1 MAKKAAKGAAAK
13 KKRTVSGKRGKPGRR
28 NQQGVDP
35 RGVAGIVVLC
45 LGLLALFCQ
54 FIPSN
59 GGFLNR
65 CMLIVRGLG
74 GMLCLLLPVV
84 VCWAGVVLVF
94 FGEKKLSTRTL
105 LLGSLIFLF
114 VEAMFQLFRVSGVN
128 AALAADGAEASY
140 GAFLAR
146 SFSMSSLDCKGGGFI
161 GALLAWPLYK
171 ALDVWGGMI
180 VLIFATAIVLMAL
193 TGFSFGGLGMRMSEW
208 LDDFRVGMRERR
220 EEKDA
225 LRDARQEEELERENA
240 LAIERQKR
248 RQERLQKQK
257 EEQEAAAREAEEQE
271 KKRRQDEEIRKAL
284 EPEEPEEAPQPP
296 MSARQREK
304 PTLTV
309 MRPQEDERQ
318 DDQPVIT
325 SRPPRKAA
333 APRKRKTISDSAQLY
348 IERDDEFTRAPV
360 DEHTPT
366 TPSRRNSFTMQEAEN
381 AFLYGMNGG
390 QPQTGNAYGQPTAG
404 YAPSDAYNQPT
415 TGYAANDVYN
425 QPTTGYV
432 PNDAYGQTTAGYAPS
447 DAYNQPTTG
456 YASNDAYS
464 QPTQEEPTVEPILP
478 TDAYTEEED
487 DEADS
492 ITNARAEGADRPI
505 DDSYFPDAS
514 EDEEADEPQA
524 AANVE
529 YDDGDAQVT
538 ADESHDEPED
548 EPAPAMGGSF
558 GGWPGQG
565 AQPTGGSTPSSY
577 SAAAIDAARA
587 RAERNAGYQPLQ
599 RNAEQS
605 APQKPGYA
613 GQRPVQQPPI
623 QPQGQ
628 DVLQAQRINEQQTVV
643 QLRGSRLDGTPIV
656 MPAKDVHEAPQTA
669 KEEYVFPP
677 IDLLNQSSATQDP
690 DQRAKDEA
698 GARKLLGTLESF
710 GVQAKLLNVT
720 HGPAITRYELAP
732 APGVKVSRIVGLVDD
747 IALNMASDGVRIEAP
762 IPGKPAVGIEIP
774 NQKIA
779 TVSLRDVLE
788 SPEMLREKSPT
799 AVALGKGIS
808 GAPVIADMAK
818 MPHVLIAGAT
828 GSGKSVCI
836 NTIINSIIFRA
847 KPEEVRLILIDPKV
861 VELSVYNGIP
871 HLLVPVVTDPKKASA
886 ALSWA
891 VVEMEHRYKRFET
904 MGVRDIRGYNN
915 AIGPNE
921 EPMSKIIV
929 IIDELADLMM
939 VAPGEV
945 EESICRLAQLARAAG
960 IHLVIATQRPSVN
973 VITGV
978 IKANIPSRIA
988 FAVSSQID
996 SRTILDSGGA
1006 EKLLGKGD
1014 MLYAPQGAGKPTRV
1028 QGCFVSDDEVQR
1040 IVEFVRGRHSAD
1052 YNEDVIEQMN
1062 TAADED
1068 SGSSSD
1074 APSAGEPVDE
1084 MLAKAIE
1091 LAVDAGQVSISMLQ
1105 RRLRV
1110 GYARAGR
1117 LVDEMTLRGITAEA
1131 EGPTK
1136 PRTVLI
1142 SREEWRRM
1150 QENQE

>member
-13 KKRTVSGKRGKPGRR
+13 KKRTVSGKRGKPGKKT
-28 NQQGVDP
+28 NQGVDP
-35 RGVAGIVVLC
+35 RGVAGIAVLC

-94 FGEKKLSTRTL
+94 FGERKLSARTL
-105 LLGSLIFLF
+105 ILSSLIFLF
-114 VEAMFQLFRVSGVN
+114 VEAMFQLFRISGVN
-128 AALAADGAEASY
+128 AALAADGAQASY

-146 SFSMSSLDCKGGGFI
+146 SFTMSSLDCKGGGLI

-171 ALDVWGGMI
+171 GLDIWGGMI
-180 VLIFATAIVLMAL
+180 VLIFATAIALMTL
-193 TGFSFGGLGMRMSEW
+193 TGFSFGGIGMRISEW
-208 LDDFRVGMRERR
+208 ADDFRVEMRERR
-220 EEKDA
+220 EEK
-225 LRDARQEEELERENA
+225 DARQEEELERENA

-257 EEQEAAAREAEEQE
+257 EEQEAAAREADERE
-271 KKRRQDEEIRKAL
+271 KQRRRDEEIRQAL
-284 EPEEPEEAPQPP
+284 EAETTEDAPQTDKTP
-296 MSARQREK
+296 RRKDK

-309 MRPQEDERQ
+309 MRRQ
-318 DDQPVIT
+318 DDEPPDDQPAIT
-325 SRPPRKAA
+325 NRPPRKAA
-333 APRKRKTISDSAQLY
+333 APRKRRTISDSAQLY

-390 QPQTGNAYGQPTAG
+390 QPTGG
-404 YAPSDAYNQPT
+404 YAPQR
-415 TGYAANDVYN
+415 
-425 QPTTGYV
+425 
-432 PNDAYGQTTAGYAPS
+432 DAYGRPTAENAPLGSSAPGYSGEPS
-447 DAYNQPTTG
+447 Y
-456 YASNDAYS
+456 SNESNELRESSEPNAWG
-464 QPTQEEPTVEPILP
+464 EPTDLNAPIEPNMP
-478 TDAYTEEED
+478 NDPYTED
-487 DEADS
+487 DEDDETAA
-492 ITNARAEGADRPI
+492 ITNVRADGADRPI
-505 DDSYFPDAS
+505 DERYFRQADAS
-514 EDEEADEPQA
+514 EDEAGDSPAGQ

-538 ADESHDEPED
+538 ADESHDEPE
-548 EPAPAMGGSF
+548 EAPALPTSGSF

-565 AQPTGGSTPSSY
+565 AQTAGGSTPSSY

-587 RAERNAGYQPLQ
+587 RAERNAGYQP
-599 RNAEQS
+599 
-605 APQKPGYA
+605 
-613 GQRPVQQPPI
+613 PV

-628 DVLQAQRINEQQTVV
+628 DVLKAQRVNEQQTVV
-643 QLRGSRLDGTPIV
+643 QLRGNRLDGTPIV

-669 KEEYVFPP
+669 KEEYIFPP
-677 IDLLNQSSATQDP
+677 IDLLNQSSTTADP

-788 SPEMLREKSPT
+788 SPEMMREKSPT

-1068 SGSSSD
+1068 SGASSD

>member
-1 MAKKAAKGAAAK
+1 MAKKAAKGAAK
-13 KKRTVSGKRGKPGRR
+13 KKRAVSGKRGRPGRGK
-28 NQQGVDP
+28 QQKSVDP
-35 RGVAGIVVLC
+35 RGVIGIVVLC
-45 LGLLALFCQ
+45 LGLLALACQ
-54 FIPSN
+54 FVPSN

-65 CMLIVRGLG
+65 CMLVVRGLG

-105 LLGSLIFLF
+105 VYSALIFLF
-114 VEAMFQLFRVSGVN
+114 VETMFQLFNLSNVS
-128 AALAADGAEASY
+128 AALAADGADMSY

-171 ALDVWGGMI
+171 AMDVWGGVI
-180 VLIFATAIVLMAL
+180 VLICATAIVLMAL
-193 TGFSFGGLGMRMSEW
+193 TGVSFGGLGMRLSEL
-208 LDDFRVGMRERR
+208 LDDLRVEWQERR
-220 EEKDA
+220 EEKSA

-240 LAIERQKR
+240 LALERQKR
-248 RQERLQKQK
+248 RQARMQ
-257 EEQEAAAREAEEQE
+257 QEPPP
-271 KKRRQDEEIRKAL
+271 
-284 EPEEPEEAPQPP
+284 EPEEPPAPEENGDIEPP
-296 MSARQREK
+296 RAQRQRRKGK
-304 PTLTV
+304 PELTV
-309 MRPQEDERQ
+309 MRPQNEEERP
-318 DDQPVIT
+318 DDQPPIT
-325 SRPPRKAA
+325 SRPPRRAP
-333 APRKRKTISDSAQLY
+333 APRKRKEISPSAQLY
-348 IERDDEFTRAPV
+348 IERNDEFTRASI
-360 DEHTPT
+360 DEQTPT
-366 TPSRRNSFTMQEAEN
+366 TQSRRNSFTMQEAED
-381 AFLYGMNGG
+381 AFLYGMNPEQDGYA
-390 QPQTGNAYGQPTAG
+390 PQSDYAPTAG
-404 YAPSDAYNQPT
+404 YAQQSDYAPQ
-415 TGYAANDVYN
+415 TGYAQQSD
-425 QPTTGYV
+425 
-432 PNDAYGQTTAGYAPS
+432 YAPQS
-447 DAYNQPTTG
+447 AYIPQH
-456 YASNDAYS
+456 
-464 QPTQEEPTVEPILP
+464 EVEPMQDDADERKEEMEYAPPAMPELEELP
-478 TDAYTEEED
+478 EED
-487 DEADS
+487 DEAYS
-492 ITNARAEGADRPI
+492 ITNAHAPGADRPI
-505 DDSYFPDAS
+505 DESY
-514 EDEEADEPQA
+514 EEEPEEEESPMPV
-524 AANVE
+524 NHVE

-538 ADESHDEPED
+538 ADEPHD
-548 EPAPAMGGSF
+548 EPAPMQGGSF
-558 GGWPGQG
+558 GGWQAPPRREPTAG
-565 AQPTGGSTPSSY
+565 APSSY
-577 SAAAIDAARA
+577 SDSAIDAARA
-587 RAERNAGYQPLQ
+587 RTAQNAGYQPPQ
-599 RNAEQS
+599 RT
-605 APQKPGYA
+605 
-613 GQRPVQQPPI
+613 PV

-628 DVLQAQRINEQQTVV
+628 DVLKAQRMNEQQTVV
-643 QLRGSRLDGTPIV
+643 QLRGNRLDGTPIV
-656 MPAKDVHEAPQTA
+656 IPQKDVHESPQTA

-677 IDLLNQSSATQDP
+677 IDLLNQSQTTQDP
-690 DQRAKDEA
+690 NQRAKDEA
-698 GARKLLGTLESF
+698 GARKLIGTLESF
-710 GVQAKLLNVT
+710 GVQAKLLHVT

-774 NQKIA
+774 NQKIE

-788 SPEMLREKSPT
+788 SPEMMREKSPT

-1062 TAADED
+1062 TAADEE
-1068 SGSSSD
+1068 STAASD

-1084 MLAKAIE
+1084 MLNKAIE

-1150 QENQE
+1150 QENQEQ

>member
-13 KKRTVSGKRGKPGRR
+13 KKRTVSGKRGKPGKKT
-28 NQQGVDP
+28 NQGVDP
-35 RGVAGIVVLC
+35 RGVAGIAVLC

-94 FGEKKLSTRTL
+94 FGERKLSARTL
-105 LLGSLIFLF
+105 ILSSLIFLF
-114 VEAMFQLFRVSGVN
+114 VEAMFQLFRISGVN
-128 AALAADGAEASY
+128 AALAADGAQASY

-146 SFSMSSLDCKGGGFI
+146 SFTMSSLDCKGGGLI

-171 ALDVWGGMI
+171 GLDVWGGMI
-180 VLIFATAIVLMAL
+180 VLIFATAIALMTL
-193 TGFSFGGLGMRMSEW
+193 TGFSFGGIGMRISEW
-208 LDDFRVGMRERR
+208 ADDFRVEMRERR

-248 RQERLQKQK
+248 RQERMQKQK
-257 EEQEAAAREAEEQE
+257 EEQEAAAREADERE
-271 KKRRQDEEIRKAL
+271 KQRRRDEEIRQAL
-284 EPEEPEEAPQPP
+284 ETETTEDAPQTDKTP
-296 MSARQREK
+296 RRKDK

-309 MRPQEDERQ
+309 MRRQ
-318 DDQPVIT
+318 DDEPPDDQPAIT
-325 SRPPRKAA
+325 NRPPRKAA
-333 APRKRKTISDSAQLY
+333 APRKRRTISDSAQLY

-390 QPQTGNAYGQPTAG
+390 QPTGG
-404 YAPSDAYNQPT
+404 YAPQR
-415 TGYAANDVYN
+415 
-425 QPTTGYV
+425 
-432 PNDAYGQTTAGYAPS
+432 DAYGRPTAENAPLGSSAPGYSGEPS
-447 DAYNQPTTG
+447 Y
-456 YASNDAYS
+456 SNESNELRESSEPNAWG
-464 QPTQEEPTVEPILP
+464 EPTDLNAPIEPNMP
-478 TDAYTEEED
+478 NAPYTED
-487 DEADS
+487 DEDDETAA
-492 ITNARAEGADRPI
+492 ITNVRADGADRPI
-505 DDSYFPDAS
+505 DERYFRQADAS
-514 EDEEADEPQA
+514 EDEAEDSPAGQ

-538 ADESHDEPED
+538 ADESHDEPE
-548 EPAPAMGGSF
+548 EAPALPTSGSF

-565 AQPTGGSTPSSY
+565 AETAGGSTPSSY

-587 RAERNAGYQPLQ
+587 RVERNAGYQP
-599 RNAEQS
+599 
-605 APQKPGYA
+605 
-613 GQRPVQQPPI
+613 PV

-628 DVLQAQRINEQQTVV
+628 DVLKAQRVNEQQTVV
-643 QLRGSRLDGTPIV
+643 QLRGNRLDGTPIV
-656 MPAKDVHEAPQTA
+656 MPAKDVHEAPQTT
-669 KEEYVFPP
+669 KEEYIFPP
-677 IDLLNQSSATQDP
+677 IDLLNQSSTTADP

-788 SPEMLREKSPT
+788 SPEMMREKSPT

-1068 SGSSSD
+1068 SGASSD

>member
-13 KKRTVSGKRGKPGRR
+13 KKRTVSGKRGKPGKKT
-28 NQQGVDP
+28 NQGVDP
-35 RGVAGIVVLC
+35 RGVAGIAVLC

-94 FGEKKLSTRTL
+94 FGERKLSARTL
-105 LLGSLIFLF
+105 ILSSLIFLF
-114 VEAMFQLFRVSGVN
+114 VEAMFQLFRISGVN
-128 AALAADGAEASY
+128 AALAADGAQASY

-146 SFSMSSLDCKGGGFI
+146 SFTMSSLDCKGGGLI

-171 ALDVWGGMI
+171 GLDVWGGMI
-180 VLIFATAIVLMAL
+180 VLIFATAIALMTL
-193 TGFSFGGLGMRMSEW
+193 TGFSFGGIGMRISEW
-208 LDDFRVGMRERR
+208 ADDFRVEMRERR
-220 EEKDA
+220 EEK
-225 LRDARQEEELERENA
+225 DARQEEELERENA
-240 LAIERQKR
+240 LAVERQKR

-257 EEQEAAAREAEEQE
+257 EEQEAAAREADERE
-271 KKRRQDEEIRKAL
+271 KQRRRDEEIRQAL
-284 EPEEPEEAPQPP
+284 EAETTEDAPQTDKTP
-296 MSARQREK
+296 RRKDK

-309 MRPQEDERQ
+309 MRRQ
-318 DDQPVIT
+318 DDEPPDDQPAIT
-325 SRPPRKAA
+325 NRPPRKAA
-333 APRKRKTISDSAQLY
+333 APRKRRTISDSAQLY

-390 QPQTGNAYGQPTAG
+390 QPTGG
-404 YAPSDAYNQPT
+404 YAPQR
-415 TGYAANDVYN
+415 
-425 QPTTGYV
+425 
-432 PNDAYGQTTAGYAPS
+432 DAYGRPTAENAPLGSSAPGYSGEPS
-447 DAYNQPTTG
+447 Y
-456 YASNDAYS
+456 SNESNELRESSEPNAWG
-464 QPTQEEPTVEPILP
+464 EPTDLNAPIEPNMP
-478 TDAYTEEED
+478 NAPYTED
-487 DEADS
+487 DEDDETAA
-492 ITNARAEGADRPI
+492 ITNVRADGADRPI
-505 DDSYFPDAS
+505 DERYFRQADAS
-514 EDEEADEPQA
+514 EDEAEDSPAGQ

-538 ADESHDEPED
+538 ADESHDEPE
-548 EPAPAMGGSF
+548 EAPALPTSGSF

-565 AQPTGGSTPSSY
+565 AETAGGSTPSSY

-587 RAERNAGYQPLQ
+587 RVERNAGYQP
-599 RNAEQS
+599 
-605 APQKPGYA
+605 
-613 GQRPVQQPPI
+613 PV

-628 DVLQAQRINEQQTVV
+628 DVLKAQRVNEQQTVV
-643 QLRGSRLDGTPIV
+643 QLRGNRLDGTPIV
-656 MPAKDVHEAPQTA
+656 MPAKDVHEAPQTT
-669 KEEYVFPP
+669 KEEYIFPP
-677 IDLLNQSSATQDP
+677 IDLLNQSSTTADP

-788 SPEMLREKSPT
+788 SPEMMREKSPT

-1068 SGSSSD
+1068 SSASSD
-1074 APSAGEPVDE
+1074 TPSAGEPVDE
-1084 MLAKAIE
+1084 MLTKAIE

>member
-13 KKRTVSGKRGKPGRR
+13 KKRTVSGKRGKPGKKT
-28 NQQGVDP
+28 NQGVDP
-35 RGVAGIVVLC
+35 RGVAGIAVLC

-94 FGEKKLSTRTL
+94 FGERKLSARTL
-105 LLGSLIFLF
+105 ILSSLIFLF
-114 VEAMFQLFRVSGVN
+114 VEAMFQLFRISGVN
-128 AALAADGAEASY
+128 AALAADGAQASY
-140 GAFLAR
+140 GAFLVR
-146 SFSMSSLDCKGGGFI
+146 SFTMSSLDCKGGGLI

-171 ALDVWGGMI
+171 GLDVWGGMI
-180 VLIFATAIVLMAL
+180 VLIFATAIALMTL
-193 TGFSFGGLGMRMSEW
+193 TGFSFGGIGMRISEW
-208 LDDFRVGMRERR
+208 ADDFRVEMRERR

-257 EEQEAAAREAEEQE
+257 EEQEAAAREADERE
-271 KKRRQDEEIRKAL
+271 KQRRRDEEIRQAL
-284 EPEEPEEAPQPP
+284 ETKPTEDAPQTDKPP
-296 MSARQREK
+296 RRKDK

-309 MRPQEDERQ
+309 MRRPDDEPP
-318 DDQPVIT
+318 DDQPAIT

-333 APRKRKTISDSAQLY
+333 APRKRRTISDSAQLY
-348 IERDDEFTRAPV
+348 IERDDEFTRAPL

-390 QPQTGNAYGQPTAG
+390 QPTGG
-404 YAPSDAYNQPT
+404 YAPQR
-415 TGYAANDVYN
+415 
-425 QPTTGYV
+425 
-432 PNDAYGQTTAGYAPS
+432 DAYGRPTAENAPHGSSAPGYPS
-447 DAYNQPTTG
+447 EPG
-456 YASNDAYS
+456 YPNEPNEWSESSEPNAWG
-464 QPTQEEPTVEPILP
+464 EPTDLNAPIEPNMP
-478 TDAYTEEED
+478 NDPYTED
-487 DEADS
+487 DEDDETAA
-492 ITNARAEGADRPI
+492 ITNVRADGADRPI
-505 DDSYFPDAS
+505 DERYFRQADAS
-514 EDEEADEPQA
+514 EDEAGDSSAWQ

-538 ADESHDEPED
+538 ADESRDEPE
-548 EPAPAMGGSF
+548 EAPAPPASGSF

-565 AQPTGGSTPSSY
+565 AQTAGGSTPSSY

-587 RAERNAGYQPLQ
+587 RAERNAGYQP
-599 RNAEQS
+599 
-605 APQKPGYA
+605 
-613 GQRPVQQPPI
+613 PV

-628 DVLQAQRINEQQTVV
+628 DVLKAQRVNEQQTVV
-643 QLRGSRLDGTPIV
+643 QLRGNRLDGTPIV

-677 IDLLNQSSATQDP
+677 IDLLNQSSTTADP

-788 SPEMLREKSPT
+788 SPEMMREKSPT

-1040 IVEFVRGRHSAD
+1040 IVEFVRGCHSAD

-1068 SGSSSD
+1068 SGASSD
-1074 APSAGEPVDE
+1074 TPSAGEPVDE

>member
-13 KKRTVSGKRGKPGRR
+13 KKRTVSGKRGKPGKKT
-28 NQQGVDP
+28 NQGVDP
-35 RGVAGIVVLC
+35 RGVAGIAVLC

-94 FGEKKLSTRTL
+94 FGERKLSARTL
-105 LLGSLIFLF
+105 ILGSLIFLF
-114 VEAMFQLFRVSGVN
+114 VEAMFQLFRISSVN
-128 AALAADGAEASY
+128 AALAADGAQASY

-146 SFSMSSLDCKGGGFI
+146 SFTMSSLDCKGGGLI

-171 ALDVWGGMI
+171 GLDIWGGMI
-180 VLIFATAIVLMAL
+180 VLIFATAIALMTL
-193 TGFSFGGLGMRMSEW
+193 TGFSFGGIGMRISEW
-208 LDDFRVGMRERR
+208 ADDFRVEMRERR

-257 EEQEAAAREAEEQE
+257 EEQEAAAREADERE
-271 KKRRQDEEIRKAL
+271 KQRRRDEEIRQAL
-284 EPEEPEEAPQPP
+284 EAETTEDAPQTDKTP
-296 MSARQREK
+296 RWKDK

-309 MRPQEDERQ
+309 MRRQ
-318 DDQPVIT
+318 DDEPPDDQPAIT
-325 SRPPRKAA
+325 NRPPRKAA
-333 APRKRKTISDSAQLY
+333 APRKRRTISDSAQLY

-390 QPQTGNAYGQPTAG
+390 QPTGG
-404 YAPSDAYNQPT
+404 YAPQR
-415 TGYAANDVYN
+415 
-425 QPTTGYV
+425 
-432 PNDAYGQTTAGYAPS
+432 DAYGRPTAENAPLGSSAPGYPS
-447 DAYNQPTTG
+447 EPG
-456 YASNDAYS
+456 YPNEPNEWSESSEPNAWG
-464 QPTQEEPTVEPILP
+464 EPTDLNAPIEPNMP
-478 TDAYTEEED
+478 NDPYTED
-487 DEADS
+487 DEDDETAA
-492 ITNARAEGADRPI
+492 ITNVRADGADRPI
-505 DDSYFPDAS
+505 DERYFRQADAS
-514 EDEEADEPQA
+514 EDEAEDSSAEQ

-538 ADESHDEPED
+538 ADESHDEPE
-548 EPAPAMGGSF
+548 EAPAPPVSGSF

-565 AQPTGGSTPSSY
+565 AQTAGGSTPSSY

-587 RAERNAGYQPLQ
+587 RVERNAGYQP
-599 RNAEQS
+599 
-605 APQKPGYA
+605 
-613 GQRPVQQPPI
+613 PV

-628 DVLQAQRINEQQTVV
+628 DVLKAQRVNEQQTVV
-643 QLRGSRLDGTPIV
+643 QLRGNRLDGTPIV

-669 KEEYVFPP
+669 KEEYIFPP
-677 IDLLNQSSATQDP
+677 IDLLNQSSTTADP

-788 SPEMLREKSPT
+788 SPEMMREKSPT

-1068 SGSSSD
+1068 SGASSD

>member
-13 KKRTVSGKRGKPGRR
+13 KKRTVSGKRGKPGKKA
-28 NQQGVDP
+28 NQGVDP
-35 RGVAGIVVLC
+35 RGVAGIAVLC

-94 FGEKKLSTRTL
+94 FGERKLSARTL
-105 LLGSLIFLF
+105 ILSSLIFLF
-114 VEAMFQLFRVSGVN
+114 VEAMFQLFRISGVN
-128 AALAADGAEASY
+128 AALAADGAQASY

-146 SFSMSSLDCKGGGFI
+146 SFTMSSLDCKGGGLI

-171 ALDVWGGMI
+171 GLDVWGGMI
-180 VLIFATAIVLMAL
+180 VLIFATAIALMTL
-193 TGFSFGGLGMRMSEW
+193 TGFSFGGIGMRISEW
-208 LDDFRVGMRERR
+208 ADDFRVEMRERR

-240 LAIERQKR
+240 LAVERQKR

-257 EEQEAAAREAEEQE
+257 EEQEAAAREADERE
-271 KKRRQDEEIRKAL
+271 KQRRRDEEIRQAL
-284 EPEEPEEAPQPP
+284 ETETTEDAPQTDKTP
-296 MSARQREK
+296 RRKDK

-309 MRPQEDERQ
+309 MRRQ
-318 DDQPVIT
+318 DDEPPDDQPAII

-333 APRKRKTISDSAQLY
+333 APRKRRTISDSAQLY

-390 QPQTGNAYGQPTAG
+390 QPTGG
-404 YAPSDAYNQPT
+404 YAPQR
-415 TGYAANDVYN
+415 
-425 QPTTGYV
+425 
-432 PNDAYGQTTAGYAPS
+432 DAYGRPTAENAPLGSSAPGYPSEPGYPNEPNEWSESSEPNAWGEPDDLNAPIEP
-447 DAYNQPTTG
+447 NMP
-456 YASNDAYS
+456 ND
-464 QPTQEEPTVEPILP
+464 P
-478 TDAYTEEED
+478 YTED
-487 DEADS
+487 DEDDETAA
-492 ITNARAEGADRPI
+492 ITNVRADGADRPI
-505 DDSYFPDAS
+505 DERYFRQADAS
-514 EDEEADEPQA
+514 EDEAGDSPAGQ

-538 ADESHDEPED
+538 ADESHDEPE
-548 EPAPAMGGSF
+548 EAPALPTSGSF

-565 AQPTGGSTPSSY
+565 AETAGGSTPSSY

-587 RAERNAGYQPLQ
+587 RAERNAGYQP
-599 RNAEQS
+599 
-605 APQKPGYA
+605 
-613 GQRPVQQPPI
+613 PV

-628 DVLQAQRINEQQTVV
+628 DVLKAQRVNEQQTVV
-643 QLRGSRLDGTPIV
+643 QLRGNRLDGTPIV
-656 MPAKDVHEAPQTA
+656 MPAKDVHEAPQTT
-669 KEEYVFPP
+669 KEEYIFPP
-677 IDLLNQSSATQDP
+677 IDLLNQSSTTADP

-788 SPEMLREKSPT
+788 SPEMMREKSPT

-1068 SGSSSD
+1068 SGASSD
-1074 APSAGEPVDE
+1074 APSAGDPVDE

>member
-13 KKRTVSGKRGKPGRR
+13 KKRTVSGKRGKPGKKT
-28 NQQGVDP
+28 NQGVDP
-35 RGVAGIVVLC
+35 RGVAGIAVLC

-94 FGEKKLSTRTL
+94 FGERKLSARTL
-105 LLGSLIFLF
+105 ILSSLIFLF
-114 VEAMFQLFRVSGVN
+114 VEAMFQLFRISGVN
-128 AALAADGAEASY
+128 AALAADGAQAGY

-146 SFSMSSLDCKGGGFI
+146 SFTMSSLDCKGGGLI

-171 ALDVWGGMI
+171 GLDVWGGMI
-180 VLIFATAIVLMAL
+180 VLIFATAIALMTL
-193 TGFSFGGLGMRMSEW
+193 TGFSFGGIGMRISEW
-208 LDDFRVGMRERR
+208 ADDLRVEMRERR

-248 RQERLQKQK
+248 RQERMQKQK
-257 EEQEAAAREAEEQE
+257 EEQEAAAREADERE
-271 KKRRQDEEIRKAL
+271 KQRRRDEEIRQAL
-284 EPEEPEEAPQPP
+284 EAETTEDAPQTDKTP
-296 MSARQREK
+296 RRKDK

-309 MRPQEDERQ
+309 MRRQ
-318 DDQPVIT
+318 DDEPPDDQPAII

-333 APRKRKTISDSAQLY
+333 APRKRRTISDSAQLY

-390 QPQTGNAYGQPTAG
+390 QPTGG
-404 YAPSDAYNQPT
+404 YAPQR
-415 TGYAANDVYN
+415 
-425 QPTTGYV
+425 
-432 PNDAYGQTTAGYAPS
+432 DAYGRPTAENAPLGSSAPGYSGEPSYSNESNELRESSEPNAWGESTDLNAPIEP
-447 DAYNQPTTG
+447 NMP
-456 YASNDAYS
+456 ND
-464 QPTQEEPTVEPILP
+464 P
-478 TDAYTEEED
+478 YTED
-487 DEADS
+487 DEDDETAA
-492 ITNARAEGADRPI
+492 ITNVRADGADRPI
-505 DDSYFPDAS
+505 DERYFRQADAS
-514 EDEEADEPQA
+514 EDEAEDSPAGQ

-538 ADESHDEPED
+538 ADESHDEPE
-548 EPAPAMGGSF
+548 EAPALPTSGSF

-565 AQPTGGSTPSSY
+565 AETAGGSTPSSY

-587 RAERNAGYQPLQ
+587 RVERNAGYQP
-599 RNAEQS
+599 
-605 APQKPGYA
+605 
-613 GQRPVQQPPI
+613 PV

-628 DVLQAQRINEQQTVV
+628 DVLKAQRVNEQQTVV
-643 QLRGSRLDGTPIV
+643 QLRGNRLDGTPIV
-656 MPAKDVHEAPQTA
+656 MPAKDVHEAPQTT
-669 KEEYVFPP
+669 KEEYIFPP
-677 IDLLNQSSATQDP
+677 IDLLNQSSTTADP

-788 SPEMLREKSPT
+788 SPEMMREKSPT

-1068 SGSSSD
+1068 SGASSD

>member
-13 KKRTVSGKRGKPGRR
+13 KKRTVSGKRGKPGKKT
-28 NQQGVDP
+28 NQGVDP
-35 RGVAGIVVLC
+35 RGVAGIAVLC

-94 FGEKKLSTRTL
+94 FGERKLSARTL
-105 LLGSLIFLF
+105 ILSSLIFLF
-114 VEAMFQLFRVSGVN
+114 VEAMFQLFRISGVN
-128 AALAADGAEASY
+128 AALAADGAQASY

-146 SFSMSSLDCKGGGFI
+146 SFTMSSLDCKGGGLI

-171 ALDVWGGMI
+171 GLDIWGGMI
-180 VLIFATAIVLMAL
+180 VLIFATAIALMTL
-193 TGFSFGGLGMRMSEW
+193 TGFSFGGIGMRISEW
-208 LDDFRVGMRERR
+208 ADDFRVEMRERR

-257 EEQEAAAREAEEQE
+257 EEQEAAAREADERE
-271 KKRRQDEEIRKAL
+271 KQRRRDEEIRQAL
-284 EPEEPEEAPQPP
+284 EAETTEDAPQTDKTP
-296 MSARQREK
+296 RRKDK

-309 MRPQEDERQ
+309 MRRQ
-318 DDQPVIT
+318 DDEPPDEQPAIT
-325 SRPPRKAA
+325 SMPPRKAA
-333 APRKRKTISDSAQLY
+333 APRKRRTISDSAQLY

-366 TPSRRNSFTMQEAEN
+366 MPSRRNSFTMQEAEN

-390 QPQTGNAYGQPTAG
+390 QPTGG
-404 YAPSDAYNQPT
+404 YAPRR
-415 TGYAANDVYN
+415 
-425 QPTTGYV
+425 
-432 PNDAYGQTTAGYAPS
+432 
-447 DAYNQPTTG
+447 
-456 YASNDAYS
+456 DAYS
-464 QPTQEEPTVEPILP
+464 RPTAENAPSGSSAPNAPGYPNEPNELREPSEPNAWGEPTDLNAPIEPNMP
-478 TDAYTEEED
+478 NDPYTED
-487 DEADS
+487 DEDDETAA
-492 ITNARAEGADRPI
+492 ITNVRADGADRPI
-505 DDSYFPDAS
+505 DERYFRQADAS
-514 EDEEADEPQA
+514 EDEAEDSPAGQ

-538 ADESHDEPED
+538 ADESHDEPE
-548 EPAPAMGGSF
+548 EAPAPPTSGSF

-565 AQPTGGSTPSSY
+565 AQTAGGSTPSSY

-587 RAERNAGYQPLQ
+587 RVERNAGYQP
-599 RNAEQS
+599 
-605 APQKPGYA
+605 
-613 GQRPVQQPPI
+613 PV

-628 DVLQAQRINEQQTVV
+628 DVLKAQRVNEQQTVV
-643 QLRGSRLDGTPIV
+643 QLRGNRLDGTPIV

-669 KEEYVFPP
+669 KEEYIFPP
-677 IDLLNQSSATQDP
+677 IDLLNQSSTTADP

-788 SPEMLREKSPT
+788 SPEMMREKSPT

-1068 SGSSSD
+1068 GGASSD

>member
-13 KKRTVSGKRGKPGRR
+13 KKRTVSGKRGKPGKKT
-28 NQQGVDP
+28 NQGVDP
-35 RGVAGIVVLC
+35 RGVAGIAVLC

-94 FGEKKLSTRTL
+94 FGERKLSARTL
-105 LLGSLIFLF
+105 ILSSLIFLF
-114 VEAMFQLFRVSGVN
+114 VEAMFQLFRISSVN
-128 AALAADGAEASY
+128 AALAADGAQASY

-146 SFSMSSLDCKGGGFI
+146 SFTMSSLDCKGGGLI

-171 ALDVWGGMI
+171 GLDIWGGMI
-180 VLIFATAIVLMAL
+180 VLIFATAIALMTL
-193 TGFSFGGLGMRMSEW
+193 TGFSFGGIGMRISEW
-208 LDDFRVGMRERR
+208 ADDFRVEMRERR

-257 EEQEAAAREAEEQE
+257 EEQEAAAREADERE
-271 KKRRQDEEIRKAL
+271 KQRRRDEEIRQAL
-284 EPEEPEEAPQPP
+284 ETKPTEDAPQTDKTP
-296 MSARQREK
+296 RRKDK

-309 MRPQEDERQ
+309 MRRQ
-318 DDQPVIT
+318 DDEPPDEQPAIT
-325 SRPPRKAA
+325 SMPPRKAA
-333 APRKRKTISDSAQLY
+333 APRKRRTISDSAQLY
-348 IERDDEFTRAPV
+348 IERDDEFTRAPL

-366 TPSRRNSFTMQEAEN
+366 MPSRRNSFTMQEAEN

-390 QPQTGNAYGQPTAG
+390 QPTGG
-404 YAPSDAYNQPT
+404 YAPQR
-415 TGYAANDVYN
+415 
-425 QPTTGYV
+425 
-432 PNDAYGQTTAGYAPS
+432 DAYGRPTAENAPHGSSAPGYPS
-447 DAYNQPTTG
+447 EPG
-456 YASNDAYS
+456 YPNEPNELREPSEPNAWS
-464 QPTQEEPTVEPILP
+464 EPTDLNAPIEPNMP
-478 TDAYTEEED
+478 NDPYTED
-487 DEADS
+487 DEDDETAA
-492 ITNARAEGADRPI
+492 ITNVRADGADRPI
-505 DDSYFPDAS
+505 DERYFRQADAS
-514 EDEEADEPQA
+514 EDEAEDSSAGQ

-538 ADESHDEPED
+538 ADESHDEPE
-548 EPAPAMGGSF
+548 EAPAPPPSGSF

-565 AQPTGGSTPSSY
+565 AQTAGGSTPSSY

-587 RAERNAGYQPLQ
+587 RAERNAGYQP
-599 RNAEQS
+599 
-605 APQKPGYA
+605 
-613 GQRPVQQPPI
+613 PV

-628 DVLQAQRINEQQTVV
+628 DVLKAQRVNEQQTVV
-643 QLRGSRLDGTPIV
+643 QLRGNRLDGTPIV

-669 KEEYVFPP
+669 KEEYIFPP
-677 IDLLNQSSATQDP
+677 IDLLNQSSTTADP

-788 SPEMLREKSPT
+788 SPEMMREKSPT

-1040 IVEFVRGRHSAD
+1040 IVEFVRGCHSAD

-1068 SGSSSD
+1068 SGASSD

>member
-13 KKRTVSGKRGKPGRR
+13 KKRTVSGKRGKPGKKT
-28 NQQGVDP
+28 NQGVDP
-35 RGVAGIVVLC
+35 RGVAGIAVLC

-84 VCWAGVVLVF
+84 VCWTGVVLVF
-94 FGEKKLSTRTL
+94 FGERKLSARTL
-105 LLGSLIFLF
+105 ILSSLIFLF
-114 VEAMFQLFRVSGVN
+114 VEAMFQLFRISGVN
-128 AALAADGAEASY
+128 AALAADGAQASY

-146 SFSMSSLDCKGGGFI
+146 SFTMSSLDCKGGGLI

-171 ALDVWGGMI
+171 GLDIWGGMI
-180 VLIFATAIVLMAL
+180 VLIFATAIALMTL
-193 TGFSFGGLGMRMSEW
+193 TGFSFGGIGMRISEW
-208 LDDFRVGMRERR
+208 ADDFRVEMRERR

-257 EEQEAAAREAEEQE
+257 EEQEAAAREADERE
-271 KKRRQDEEIRKAL
+271 KQRRRDEEIRQAL
-284 EPEEPEEAPQPP
+284 EAETTEDAPQTDKTP
-296 MSARQREK
+296 RRKDK

-309 MRPQEDERQ
+309 MRRQ
-318 DDQPVIT
+318 DDEPPDEQPAIT
-325 SRPPRKAA
+325 SMPPRKAA
-333 APRKRKTISDSAQLY
+333 APRKRRTISDSAQLY

-366 TPSRRNSFTMQEAEN
+366 MPSRRNSFTMQEAEN

-390 QPQTGNAYGQPTAG
+390 QPTG
-404 YAPSDAYNQPT
+404 
-415 TGYAANDVYN
+415 
-425 QPTTGYV
+425 GYV
-432 PNDAYGQTTAGYAPS
+432 PRRDAYGRPVAENAPS
-447 DAYNQPTTG
+447 GSSVPNAPG
-456 YASNDAYS
+456 YPSEPGYPNEPNELSESREPNAWG
-464 QPTQEEPTVEPILP
+464 EPTDLNAPIEPNMP
-478 TDAYTEEED
+478 NDPYTED
-487 DEADS
+487 DETAA
-492 ITNARAEGADRPI
+492 ITNVRADGADRPI
-505 DDSYFPDAS
+505 DERYFRQADAS
-514 EDEEADEPQA
+514 EDEAEDSPAGQ

-538 ADESHDEPED
+538 ADESHDEPE
-548 EPAPAMGGSF
+548 EAPAPPTSGSF

-565 AQPTGGSTPSSY
+565 AQTAGGSTPSSY

-587 RAERNAGYQPLQ
+587 RVERNAGYQP
-599 RNAEQS
+599 
-605 APQKPGYA
+605 
-613 GQRPVQQPPI
+613 PV

-628 DVLQAQRINEQQTVV
+628 DVLKAQRVNEQQTVV
-643 QLRGSRLDGTPIV
+643 QLRGNRLDGTPIV

-677 IDLLNQSSATQDP
+677 IDLLNQSSTTADP

-788 SPEMLREKSPT
+788 SPEMMREKSPT

-1068 SGSSSD
+1068 SGASSD

>member
-1 MAKKAAKGAAAK
+1 MAKKTAKGAAAK
-13 KKRTVSGKRGKPGRR
+13 KKRTVSGKRGKPGKKT
-28 NQQGVDP
+28 NQGVDP
-35 RGVAGIVVLC
+35 RGVAGIAVLC

-84 VCWAGVVLVF
+84 VCWTGVVLVF
-94 FGEKKLSTRTL
+94 FGERKLSARTL
-105 LLGSLIFLF
+105 ILSSLIFLF
-114 VEAMFQLFRVSGVN
+114 VEAMFQLFRISGVN
-128 AALAADGAEASY
+128 AALAADGAQASY

-146 SFSMSSLDCKGGGFI
+146 SFTMSSLDCKGGGLI

-171 ALDVWGGMI
+171 GLDIWGGMI
-180 VLIFATAIVLMAL
+180 VLIFATAIALMTL
-193 TGFSFGGLGMRMSEW
+193 TGFSFGGIGMRISEW
-208 LDDFRVGMRERR
+208 ADDFRVEMRERR

-257 EEQEAAAREAEEQE
+257 EEQEAAAREADERE
-271 KKRRQDEEIRKAL
+271 KQRRRDEEIRQAL
-284 EPEEPEEAPQPP
+284 EAETTEDAPQTDKTP
-296 MSARQREK
+296 RRKDK

-309 MRPQEDERQ
+309 MRRQ
-318 DDQPVIT
+318 DDEPPDEQPAIT
-325 SRPPRKAA
+325 SMPPRKAA
-333 APRKRKTISDSAQLY
+333 APRKRRTISDSAQLY

-366 TPSRRNSFTMQEAEN
+366 MPSRRNSFTMQEAEN
-381 AFLYGMNGG
+381 AFLYGMNS
-390 QPQTGNAYGQPTAG
+390 GQPTGG
-404 YAPSDAYNQPT
+404 YAPQR
-415 TGYAANDVYN
+415 
-425 QPTTGYV
+425 
-432 PNDAYGQTTAGYAPS
+432 DAYGRPTAENAPS
-447 DAYNQPTTG
+447 GSSVPNAPDYPSEPG
-456 YASNDAYS
+456 YPNEPNELSESSEPNAWG
-464 QPTQEEPTVEPILP
+464 EPTDLNAPIEPNMP
-478 TDAYTEEED
+478 NDPYTED
-487 DEADS
+487 DEDDETAA
-492 ITNARAEGADRPI
+492 ITNVRADGADRPI
-505 DDSYFPDAS
+505 DERYFRQADAS
-514 EDEEADEPQA
+514 EDEAGDSPAGQ

-538 ADESHDEPED
+538 ADESHDEPE
-548 EPAPAMGGSF
+548 EAPAVPTSGSF

-565 AQPTGGSTPSSY
+565 AQTAGGSTPSSY
-577 SAAAIDAARA
+577 SAAIDAARA
-587 RAERNAGYQPLQ
+587 RAERNAGYQP
-599 RNAEQS
+599 
-605 APQKPGYA
+605 
-613 GQRPVQQPPI
+613 PV

-628 DVLQAQRINEQQTVV
+628 DVLKAQRINEQQTVV
-643 QLRGSRLDGTPIV
+643 QLRGNRLDGTPIV

-669 KEEYVFPP
+669 KEEYIFPP
-677 IDLLNQSSATQDP
+677 IDLLNQSSTTADP

-788 SPEMLREKSPT
+788 SPEMMREKSPT

-1068 SGSSSD
+1068 GGASSD

-1117 LVDEMTLRGITAEA
+1117 LVDEMTQRGITAEA

>member
-1 MAKKAAKGAAAK
+1 MAKKAVKGAAK
-13 KKRTVSGKRGKPGRR
+13 KKRAVSGKRGRPGRSK
-28 NQQGVDP
+28 QQKSADP
-35 RGVAGIVVLC
+35 RGIIGIAVFC
-45 LGLLALFCQ
+45 LGLLALVCQ
-54 FIPSN
+54 FVPSN

-65 CMLIVRGLG
+65 CMLTVRGLG
-74 GMLCLLLPVV
+74 GILCLLLPVV
-84 VCWAGVVLVF
+84 LCWAGVTLVF
-94 FGEKKLSTRTL
+94 FGEKKLNTRTL
-105 LLGSLIFLF
+105 IYSTLIFLF
-114 VEAMFQLFRVSGVN
+114 VETMFQLFNLSNVN
-128 AALAADGAEASY
+128 AALAADNAGMGY

-146 SFSMSSLDCKGGGFI
+146 SFSMSSLDCKGGGLI
-161 GALLAWPLYK
+161 GALLAWPLHK
-171 ALDVWGGMI
+171 ALDVWGGVIVMI
-180 VLIFATAIVLMAL
+180 CATAIVLMAM
-193 TGFSFGGLGMRMSEW
+193 TGISFSGLGMRLSEL
-208 LDDFRVGMRERR
+208 LDDLRVEWQERR
-220 EEKDA
+220 EEKSALHDA
-225 LRDARQEEELERENA
+225 QQEEELERENA
-240 LAIERQKR
+240 LALERQKR
-248 RQERLQKQK
+248 KQARMQQEK
-257 EEQEAAAREAEEQE
+257 EEQLKVQKQEAQPEPEAPPAPEEITDAEPPKPQRQRRKEKPEFTVVRPQNDEEQ
-271 KKRRQDEEIRKAL
+271 
-284 EPEEPEEAPQPP
+284 P
-296 MSARQREK
+296 S
-304 PTLTV
+304 
-309 MRPQEDERQ
+309 
-318 DDQPVIT
+318 DQPVLN
-325 SRPPRKAA
+325 SRPPRRAP
-333 APRKRKTISDSAQLY
+333 APRKRKEISPSAQLY
-348 IERDDEFTRAPV
+348 IERDDEFTRTPIE
-360 DEHTPT
+360 EHTPT
-366 TPSRRNSFTMQEAEN
+366 TQSRRNSFTMREAED
-381 AFLYGMNGG
+381 AFLYGMNPEDG
-390 QPQTGNAYGQPTAG
+390 QTG
-404 YAPSDAYNQPT
+404 YAPQNSYAPQPAFVPPYQDDAPAQDN
-415 TGYAANDVYN
+415 
-425 QPTTGYV
+425 V
-432 PNDAYGQTTAGYAPS
+432 PNWSVGEKYMPS
-447 DAYNQPTTG
+447 VPTEPEQQP
-456 YASNDAYS
+456 D
-464 QPTQEEPTVEPILP
+464 
-478 TDAYTEEED
+478 ED
-487 DEADS
+487 DEASS
-492 ITNARAEGADRPI
+492 ITNAQAQGADRPI
-505 DDSYFPDAS
+505 EESYQPDEPE
-514 EDEEADEPQA
+514 EDEPELPAGSI
-524 AANVE
+524 E
-529 YDDGDAQVT
+529 YDDGDALVT
-538 ADESHDEPED
+538 ADVPHD
-548 EPAPAMGGSF
+548 EPAPALGGSF
-558 GGWPGQG
+558 GGWQMP
-565 AQPTGGSTPSSY
+565 PRRESTSGVPSSY
-577 SAAAIDAARA
+577 TDSAIDAARA
-587 RAERNAGYQPLQ
+587 RTAQNAGYQP
-599 RNAEQS
+599 
-605 APQKPGYA
+605 PQGL
-613 GQRPVQQPPI
+613 PV

-628 DVLQAQRINEQQTVV
+628 DVLKAQRMNEQQTVV
-643 QLRGSRLDGTPIV
+643 QLRGNRLDGTPIV
-656 MPAKDVHEAPQTA
+656 MPKKDIHESPQAA
-669 KEEYVFPP
+669 KEEYIFPP
-677 IDLLNQSSATQDP
+677 IDLLNQSRTTQDP
-690 DQRAKDEA
+690 NQRAKDEA
-698 GARKLLGTLESF
+698 GARKLIGTLESF
-710 GVQAKLLNVT
+710 GVQAKLLHVT

-774 NQKIA
+774 NQKIE
-779 TVSLRDVLE
+779 TVSLREVLE
-788 SPEMLREKSPT
+788 SPEMMREKSPT

-915 AIGPNE
+915 AIGANE

-1062 TAADED
+1062 TAADEE
-1068 SGSSSD
+1068 STAASD
-1074 APSAGEPVDE
+1074 APSVGEPVDE
-1084 MLAKAIE
+1084 MLNKAIE

-1150 QENQE
+1150 QENQEQ

>member
-13 KKRTVSGKRGKPGRR
+13 KKRTVSGKRGKPGKKT
-28 NQQGVDP
+28 NQGVDP
-35 RGVAGIVVLC
+35 RGVAGIAVLC

-94 FGEKKLSTRTL
+94 FGERKLSARTL
-105 LLGSLIFLF
+105 ILSSLIFLF
-114 VEAMFQLFRVSGVN
+114 VEAMFQLFRISGVN
-128 AALAADGAEASY
+128 AALAADGAQASY

-146 SFSMSSLDCKGGGFI
+146 SFTMSSLDCKGGGLI

-171 ALDVWGGMI
+171 GLDVWGGMI
-180 VLIFATAIVLMAL
+180 VLIFATAIALMTL
-193 TGFSFGGLGMRMSEW
+193 TGFSFGGIGMRISEW
-208 LDDFRVGMRERR
+208 ADDFRVEMRERR

-248 RQERLQKQK
+248 RQERMQKQK
-257 EEQEAAAREAEEQE
+257 EEQEAAAREADERE
-271 KKRRQDEEIRKAL
+271 KQRRRDEEIRQAL
-284 EPEEPEEAPQPP
+284 EAETTEDALQTDKTP
-296 MSARQREK
+296 RRKDK

-309 MRPQEDERQ
+309 MRRQ
-318 DDQPVIT
+318 DDEPPDEQPAIT
-325 SRPPRKAA
+325 SMPPRKAA
-333 APRKRKTISDSAQLY
+333 APRKRRTISDSAQLY

-366 TPSRRNSFTMQEAEN
+366 MPSRRNSFTMQEAEN

-390 QPQTGNAYGQPTAG
+390 QPTGG
-404 YAPSDAYNQPT
+404 YAPQR
-415 TGYAANDVYN
+415 
-425 QPTTGYV
+425 
-432 PNDAYGQTTAGYAPS
+432 DAYGRPTAENAPLGSSAPGYSGEPS
-447 DAYNQPTTG
+447 Y
-456 YASNDAYS
+456 SNESNELRESSEPNAWG
-464 QPTQEEPTVEPILP
+464 EPTDLNAPIEPNMP
-478 TDAYTEEED
+478 NDPYTED
-487 DEADS
+487 DEDDETAA
-492 ITNARAEGADRPI
+492 ITNVRADGADRPI
-505 DDSYFPDAS
+505 DERYFRQADAS
-514 EDEEADEPQA
+514 EDEAEDSPAGQ

-538 ADESHDEPED
+538 ADESHDEPE
-548 EPAPAMGGSF
+548 EAPVPPTSGSF

-565 AQPTGGSTPSSY
+565 AKTAGGSTPSSY

-587 RAERNAGYQPLQ
+587 RAERNAGYQP
-599 RNAEQS
+599 
-605 APQKPGYA
+605 
-613 GQRPVQQPPI
+613 PV

-628 DVLQAQRINEQQTVV
+628 DVLKAQRINEQQTVV
-643 QLRGSRLDGTPIV
+643 QLRGNRLDGTPIV
-656 MPAKDVHEAPQTA
+656 MPAKDAHEAPQTA

-677 IDLLNQSSATQDP
+677 IDLLNQSSTTADP

-788 SPEMLREKSPT
+788 SPEMMREKSPT

-1068 SGSSSD
+1068 SGASSD

>member
-13 KKRTVSGKRGKPGRR
+13 KKRTVSGKRGKPGKKT
-28 NQQGVDP
+28 NQGVDP
-35 RGVAGIVVLC
+35 RGVAGIAVLC

-54 FIPSN
+54 FIPAN

-84 VCWAGVVLVF
+84 VCWTGVVLVF
-94 FGEKKLSTRTL
+94 FGERKLSARTL
-105 LLGSLIFLF
+105 ILSSLIFLF
-114 VEAMFQLFRVSGVN
+114 VEAMFQLFRISGVN
-128 AALAADGAEASY
+128 AALAADGAQASY

-146 SFSMSSLDCKGGGFI
+146 SFTMSSLDCKGGGLI

-171 ALDVWGGMI
+171 GLDIWGGMI
-180 VLIFATAIVLMAL
+180 VLIFATAIALMTL
-193 TGFSFGGLGMRMSEW
+193 TGFSFGGIGMRISEW
-208 LDDFRVGMRERR
+208 ADDFRVEMRERR

-257 EEQEAAAREAEEQE
+257 EEQEAAAREADERE
-271 KKRRQDEEIRKAL
+271 KQRRRDEEIRQAL
-284 EPEEPEEAPQPP
+284 EAETTEDAPQTDKT
-296 MSARQREK
+296 SRRKDK

-309 MRPQEDERQ
+309 MRRQ
-318 DDQPVIT
+318 DDEPPKDQPAIT
-325 SRPPRKAA
+325 SMPPRKAA
-333 APRKRKTISDSAQLY
+333 APRKRRTISDSAQLY

-390 QPQTGNAYGQPTAG
+390 QPTGG
-404 YAPSDAYNQPT
+404 YAPQR
-415 TGYAANDVYN
+415 
-425 QPTTGYV
+425 
-432 PNDAYGQTTAGYAPS
+432 DAYGRPTAESTPFGSSVPGYPNESGYPS
-447 DAYNQPTTG
+447 EPG
-456 YASNDAYS
+456 YPNEPNELSESSEPNAWG
-464 QPTQEEPTVEPILP
+464 EPTDWNAPIEPNDP
-478 TDAYTEEED
+478 YTED
-487 DEADS
+487 DEDDEMAA
-492 ITNARAEGADRPI
+492 ITNVRADGADRPI
-505 DDSYFPDAS
+505 DERYFRQADAS
-514 EDEEADEPQA
+514 EDEAGDSPAEQ

-538 ADESHDEPED
+538 ADESHDEPE
-548 EPAPAMGGSF
+548 EAPAVPTSGSF

-565 AQPTGGSTPSSY
+565 AQTAGGSTPSSY

-587 RAERNAGYQPLQ
+587 RVERNAGYQP
-599 RNAEQS
+599 
-605 APQKPGYA
+605 
-613 GQRPVQQPPI
+613 PV

-628 DVLQAQRINEQQTVV
+628 DVLKAQRVNEQQTVV
-643 QLRGSRLDGTPIV
+643 QLRGNRLDGTPIV
-656 MPAKDVHEAPQTA
+656 MPAKDVHEAPQTT
-669 KEEYVFPP
+669 KEEYIFPP
-677 IDLLNQSSATQDP
+677 IDLLNQSSTTADP

-788 SPEMLREKSPT
+788 SPEMMREKSPT

-1068 SGSSSD
+1068 SGASSD

-1084 MLAKAIE
+1084 MLARAIE

>member
-13 KKRTVSGKRGKPGRR
+13 KKRTVSGKRGKPGRKT
-28 NQQGVDP
+28 NQGTDV
-35 RGVAGIVVLC
+35 RGVVGIVVLC

-65 CMLIVRGLG
+65 CMLVVRGLG
-74 GMLCLLLPVV
+74 GILCLLLPVV
-84 VCWAGVVLVF
+84 ICWAGAVLVF
-94 FGEKKLSTRTL
+94 FNEKKLSTKTL
-105 LLGSLIFLF
+105 VFSALIFMF

-128 AALAADGAEASY
+128 AALAADGVEAGY
-140 GAFLAR
+140 GAFLVR
-146 SFSMSSLDCKGGGFI
+146 SFSMSSLDCKGGGFL

-180 VLIFATAIVLMAL
+180 VLIFATAVVLMAL
-193 TGFSFGGLGMRMSEW
+193 TGFSFGGMGMRLSEW
-208 LDDFRVGMRERR
+208 LDDFRVDMRERR

-240 LAIERQKR
+240 LALERQKR

-257 EEQEAAAREAEEQE
+257 EEQEAAAKEAEELE
-271 KKRRQDEEIRKAL
+271 KQRRQEEEMRKAF
-284 EPEEPEEAPQPP
+284 EPEETPEPP
-296 MSARQREK
+296 KTARRKEK

-309 MRPQEDERQ
+309 MRPQEDERPS
-318 DDQPVIT
+318 DTPVIM

-333 APRKRKTISDSAQLY
+333 APRKRREISASAQLY

-360 DEHTPT
+360 DEHKPT
-366 TPSRRNSFTMQEAEN
+366 TPSRRNNFTMQEAEN
-381 AFLYGMNGG
+381 AFLYGMNGDRTQNDAYG
-390 QPQTGNAYGQPTAG
+390 QPTDGYAPQNDAYSQPTGGYAPQNDAYSQPTAG
-404 YAPSDAYNQPT
+404 YAPQ
-415 TGYAANDVYN
+415 
-425 QPTTGYV
+425 
-432 PNDAYGQTTAGYAPS
+432 NDAYIQPTNDETPIVPEMPD
-447 DAYNQPTTG
+447 DAY
-456 YASNDAYS
+456 A
-464 QPTQEEPTVEPILP
+464 
-478 TDAYTEEED
+478 EED
-487 DEADS
+487 DEDDEATS

-505 DDSYFPDAS
+505 DDSYFPDDAEE
-514 EDEEADEPQA
+514 EDEQPAQQ
-524 AANVE
+524 NVE
-529 YDDGDAQVT
+529 YDDGDALVT

-548 EPAPAMGGSF
+548 EPAPVTGGSF
-558 GGWPGQG
+558 GSWPGQS
-565 AQPTGGSTPSSY
+565 AQTAGGSVPSSY
-577 SAAAIDAARA
+577 SASAIDAARA
-587 RAERNAGYQPLQ
+587 RAERNAGYQPPQ
-599 RNAEQS
+599 RTMQQNPPMNVPS
-605 APQKPGYA
+605 GAPQNAAHPN
-613 GQRPVQQPPI
+613 QPPI
-623 QPQGQ
+623 QPKGQ
-628 DVLQAQRINEQQTVV
+628 DVLQAQRMNEQQTVV
-643 QLRGSRLDGTPIV
+643 QLRGNRLDGTPIV

-669 KEEYVFPP
+669 QEEYVFPP
-677 IDLLNQSSATQDP
+677 IDLLNQSGTVQDP

-710 GVQAKLLNVT
+710 GVQAKLLHVT

-774 NQKIA
+774 NQKIE

-788 SPEMLREKSPT
+788 SPEMMREKSPT

-921 EPMSKIIV
+921 ETMSKIIV

-1068 SGSSSD
+1068 SSASSD
-1074 APSAGEPVDE
+1074 TPSAGEPVDE

>member
-13 KKRTVSGKRGKPGRR
+13 KKRTVSGKRGKPGKKT
-28 NQQGVDP
+28 NQGVDP
-35 RGVAGIVVLC
+35 RGVAGIAVLC

-94 FGEKKLSTRTL
+94 FGERKLSARTL
-105 LLGSLIFLF
+105 ILSSLIFLF
-114 VEAMFQLFRVSGVN
+114 VEAMFQLFRISSVN
-128 AALAADGAEASY
+128 AALAADGAQASY

-146 SFSMSSLDCKGGGFI
+146 SFTMSSLDCKGGGLI

-171 ALDVWGGMI
+171 GLDVWGGMI
-180 VLIFATAIVLMAL
+180 VLIFATAIALMTL
-193 TGFSFGGLGMRMSEW
+193 TGFSFGGIGMRISEW
-208 LDDFRVGMRERR
+208 ADDFRVEMRERR
-220 EEKDA
+220 DEKDA

-257 EEQEAAAREAEEQE
+257 EEQEAAAREADERE
-271 KKRRQDEEIRKAL
+271 KQRRRDEEIRQAL
-284 EPEEPEEAPQPP
+284 ETKPTEDAPQTDKPP
-296 MSARQREK
+296 RRKDK

-309 MRPQEDERQ
+309 VRRPDDEPP
-318 DDQPVIT
+318 DDQPAIT

-333 APRKRKTISDSAQLY
+333 APRKRRTISDSAQLY
-348 IERDDEFTRAPV
+348 IERDDEFTRAPL

-390 QPQTGNAYGQPTAG
+390 QPTGG
-404 YAPSDAYNQPT
+404 YAPQR
-415 TGYAANDVYN
+415 
-425 QPTTGYV
+425 
-432 PNDAYGQTTAGYAPS
+432 DAYGRPTAENAPHGSSAPGYPNEPNEWREPS
-447 DAYNQPTTG
+447 EPNAWG
-456 YASNDAYS
+456 
-464 QPTQEEPTVEPILP
+464 EPTDLNAPVEPNMP
-478 TDAYTEEED
+478 NDPYTED
-487 DEADS
+487 DEDDETAA
-492 ITNARAEGADRPI
+492 ITNVRADGADRPI
-505 DDSYFPDAS
+505 DERYFRQADAS
-514 EDEEADEPQA
+514 EDEAGDSSAWQ

-538 ADESHDEPED
+538 ADESHDEPE
-548 EPAPAMGGSF
+548 EASAPPTSGSF

-565 AQPTGGSTPSSY
+565 AQTAGGSTPSSY

-587 RAERNAGYQPLQ
+587 RAERNAGYQP
-599 RNAEQS
+599 
-605 APQKPGYA
+605 
-613 GQRPVQQPPI
+613 PV

-628 DVLQAQRINEQQTVV
+628 DVLKAQRVNEQQTVV
-643 QLRGSRLDGTPIV
+643 QLRGNRLDGTPIV

-677 IDLLNQSSATQDP
+677 IDLLNQSSTTADP

-788 SPEMLREKSPT
+788 SPEMMREKSPT

-1040 IVEFVRGRHSAD
+1040 IVEFVRGCHSAD

-1068 SGSSSD
+1068 SGASSD
-1074 APSAGEPVDE
+1074 TPSAGEPVDE

>member
-13 KKRTVSGKRGKPGRR
+13 KKRTVSGKRGKPGKKT
-28 NQQGVDP
+28 NQGVDP
-35 RGVAGIVVLC
+35 RGVAGIAVLC

-94 FGEKKLSTRTL
+94 FGERKLSARTL
-105 LLGSLIFLF
+105 ILSSLIFLF
-114 VEAMFQLFRVSGVN
+114 VEAMFQLFRISGVN
-128 AALAADGAEASY
+128 AALAADGAQAGY

-146 SFSMSSLDCKGGGFI
+146 SFTMSSLDCKGGGLI

-171 ALDVWGGMI
+171 GLDVWGGMI
-180 VLIFATAIVLMAL
+180 VLIFATAIALMTL
-193 TGFSFGGLGMRMSEW
+193 TGFSFGGIGMRISEW
-208 LDDFRVGMRERR
+208 ADDLRVEMRERR

-240 LAIERQKR
+240 LAVARQKR

-257 EEQEAAAREAEEQE
+257 EEQEAAAREADERE
-271 KKRRQDEEIRKAL
+271 KQRRRDEEIRQAL
-284 EPEEPEEAPQPP
+284 EAETTEDAPQTDKTP
-296 MSARQREK
+296 RRKDK

-309 MRPQEDERQ
+309 MRRQ
-318 DDQPVIT
+318 DDEPPDDQPAII

-333 APRKRKTISDSAQLY
+333 APRKRRTISDSAQLY

-390 QPQTGNAYGQPTAG
+390 QPTGG
-404 YAPSDAYNQPT
+404 YAPQR
-415 TGYAANDVYN
+415 
-425 QPTTGYV
+425 
-432 PNDAYGQTTAGYAPS
+432 DAYGRPTAENAPLGSSAPGYSGEPSYSNESNELRESSEPNAWGESTDLNAPIEP
-447 DAYNQPTTG
+447 NMP
-456 YASNDAYS
+456 ND
-464 QPTQEEPTVEPILP
+464 P
-478 TDAYTEEED
+478 YTED
-487 DEADS
+487 DEDDETAA
-492 ITNARAEGADRPI
+492 ITNVRADGADRPI
-505 DDSYFPDAS
+505 DERYFRQADAS
-514 EDEEADEPQA
+514 EDEAEDSPAGQ

-538 ADESHDEPED
+538 ADESHDEPE
-548 EPAPAMGGSF
+548 EAPALPTSGSF

-565 AQPTGGSTPSSY
+565 AETAGGSTPSSY

-587 RAERNAGYQPLQ
+587 RAERNTGYQP
-599 RNAEQS
+599 
-605 APQKPGYA
+605 
-613 GQRPVQQPPI
+613 PV

-628 DVLQAQRINEQQTVV
+628 DVLKAQRVNEQQTVV
-643 QLRGSRLDGTPIV
+643 QLRGNRLDGTPIV
-656 MPAKDVHEAPQTA
+656 MPAKDVHEAPQTT
-669 KEEYVFPP
+669 KEEYIFPP
-677 IDLLNQSSATQDP
+677 IDLLNQSSTTADP

-788 SPEMLREKSPT
+788 SPEMMREKSPT

-1068 SGSSSD
+1068 SGASSD

>member
-13 KKRTVSGKRGKPGRR
+13 KKRTVSGKRGKPGKKT
-28 NQQGVDP
+28 NQGVDP
-35 RGVAGIVVLC
+35 RGVAGIAVLC

-94 FGEKKLSTRTL
+94 FGEKKLSARTL
-105 LLGSLIFLF
+105 ILSSLIFLF
-114 VEAMFQLFRVSGVN
+114 VEAMFQLFRISGVN
-128 AALAADGAEASY
+128 AALAADGAQASY

-146 SFSMSSLDCKGGGFI
+146 SFTMSSLDCKGGGLI

-171 ALDVWGGMI
+171 GLDIWGGMI
-180 VLIFATAIVLMAL
+180 VLIFATAIALMTL
-193 TGFSFGGLGMRMSEW
+193 TGFSFGGIGMRISEW
-208 LDDFRVGMRERR
+208 ADDFRVEMRERR

-248 RQERLQKQK
+248 RQERMQKQK
-257 EEQEAAAREAEEQE
+257 EEQEAAAREADERE
-271 KKRRQDEEIRKAL
+271 KQRRRDEEIRQAL
-284 EPEEPEEAPQPP
+284 EAETTEDAPQTDKTP
-296 MSARQREK
+296 RRKDK

-309 MRPQEDERQ
+309 MRRQ
-318 DDQPVIT
+318 DDEPPDEQPAIT
-325 SRPPRKAA
+325 SMPPRKAA
-333 APRKRKTISDSAQLY
+333 APRKRRTISDSAQLY

-366 TPSRRNSFTMQEAEN
+366 MPSRRNSFTMQEAEN

-390 QPQTGNAYGQPTAG
+390 QPTGG
-404 YAPSDAYNQPT
+404 YAPRR
-415 TGYAANDVYN
+415 
-425 QPTTGYV
+425 
-432 PNDAYGQTTAGYAPS
+432 DAYGRPTAENAPS
-447 DAYNQPTTG
+447 GSSVPNAPG
-456 YASNDAYS
+456 YPSEPGYPNEPNELSESSEPNAWG
-464 QPTQEEPTVEPILP
+464 EPTDLNAPIEPNMP
-478 TDAYTEEED
+478 NDPYTED
-487 DEADS
+487 DEDDETAA
-492 ITNARAEGADRPI
+492 ITNVRADGADRPI
-505 DDSYFPDAS
+505 DERYFRQADAS
-514 EDEEADEPQA
+514 EDEAGDSSAGQ

-538 ADESHDEPED
+538 ADESHDEPE
-548 EPAPAMGGSF
+548 EAPAPSASGSF

-565 AQPTGGSTPSSY
+565 AQTAGGSTPSSY

-587 RAERNAGYQPLQ
+587 RVERNAGYQP
-599 RNAEQS
+599 
-605 APQKPGYA
+605 
-613 GQRPVQQPPI
+613 PV

-628 DVLQAQRINEQQTVV
+628 DVLKAQRVNEQQTVV
-643 QLRGSRLDGTPIV
+643 QLRGNRLV

-677 IDLLNQSSATQDP
+677 IDLLNQSSTTADP

-788 SPEMLREKSPT
+788 SPEMMREKSPT

-1068 SGSSSD
+1068 GGASSD
-1074 APSAGEPVDE
+1074 TPSAGEPVDE

>member
-13 KKRTVSGKRGKPGRR
+13 KTRTVSGKRGKPGRKT
-28 NQQGVDP
+28 NPGADP
-35 RGVAGIVVLC
+35 RGVAGIAVLC

-94 FGEKKLSTRTL
+94 FGEKKLSTKTL
-105 LLGSLIFLF
+105 VLGSLIFLF
-114 VEAMFQLFRVSGVN
+114 VEAMFQLFRISGVN
-128 AALAADGAEASY
+128 AALAADGVEASY
-140 GAFLAR
+140 GAFLVR
-146 SFSMSSLDCKGGGFI
+146 SFTMSSLDCKGGGLI

-171 ALDVWGGMI
+171 GLDVWGGMI

-193 TGFSFGGLGMRMSEW
+193 TGFSFGGMGMRISEW
-208 LDDFRVGMRERR
+208 VDDFRVDMKERR

-257 EEQEAAAREAEEQE
+257 EEQEAAAREAEEKE
-271 KKRRQDEEIRKAL
+271 KQRQRDEEIRKAF
-284 EPEEPEEAPQPP
+284 ETEEPEEAPQPP
-296 MSARQREK
+296 KTARRKEK

-309 MRPQEDERQ
+309 MRPQEDERP
-318 DDQPVIT
+318 DDQPAIT

-333 APRKRKTISDSAQLY
+333 APRKRRTISDGAQLY

-360 DEHTPT
+360 DEHVPT

-390 QPQTGNAYGQPTAG
+390 QPTGG
-404 YAPSDAYNQPT
+404 YAPQNDVYSPPTGGYAPQNDVYSPPTGGYAPQNDAYNPPT
-415 TGYAANDVYN
+415 G
-425 QPTTGYV
+425 GYV
-432 PNDAYGQTTAGYAPS
+432 PQ
-447 DAYNQPTTG
+447 
-456 YASNDAYS
+456 NDAYS
-464 QPTQEEPTVEPILP
+464 PPTGGYAPQN
-478 TDAYTEEED
+478 DAYSPPMQDDAPIAPSVPDDPYTEDDED

-492 ITNARAEGADRPI
+492 ITNARAAGADRPI
-505 DDSYFPDAS
+505 DDSYFPQDDAS
-514 EDEEADEPQA
+514 EDEETDEPQ

-548 EPAPAMGGSF
+548 EPAPVTGGSF

-565 AQPTGGSTPSSY
+565 AQQAGGSTPSSY

-587 RAERNAGYQPLQ
+587 RAERNAGYQPPQ
-599 RNAEQS
+599 RAVEQS
-605 APQKPGYA
+605 APNGV
-613 GQRPVQQPPI
+613 RPAQQPPV

-628 DVLQAQRINEQQTVV
+628 DVLKAQRMNEQQTVV
-643 QLRGSRLDGTPIV
+643 QLRGNRLDGTPIV
-656 MPAKDVHEAPQTA
+656 MPAKDVHEEPQTA
-669 KEEYVFPP
+669 REEYIFPP
-677 IDLLNQSSATQDP
+677 IDLLNQSNTTQDP

-1068 SGSSSD
+1068 SGASSD

>member
-13 KKRTVSGKRGKPGRR
+13 KKRTVSGKRGKPGKKT
-28 NQQGVDP
+28 NQGVDP
-35 RGVAGIVVLC
+35 RGVAGIAVLC

-94 FGEKKLSTRTL
+94 FGERKLSARTL
-105 LLGSLIFLF
+105 ILSSLIFLF
-114 VEAMFQLFRVSGVN
+114 VEAMFQLFRISSVN
-128 AALAADGAEASY
+128 AALAADGAQASY

-146 SFSMSSLDCKGGGFI
+146 SFTMSSLDCKGGGLI

-171 ALDVWGGMI
+171 GLDVWGGMI
-180 VLIFATAIVLMAL
+180 VLIFATAIALMTL
-193 TGFSFGGLGMRMSEW
+193 TGFSFGGIGMRISEW
-208 LDDFRVGMRERR
+208 ADDFRVEMRERR

-257 EEQEAAAREAEEQE
+257 EEQEAAAREADERE
-271 KKRRQDEEIRKAL
+271 KQRRRDEEIRQAL
-284 EPEEPEEAPQPP
+284 ETKPTEDAPQTDKPP
-296 MSARQREK
+296 RRKDK

-309 MRPQEDERQ
+309 MRRPDDEPP
-318 DDQPVIT
+318 DDQPAIT

-333 APRKRKTISDSAQLY
+333 APRKRRTISDSAQLY
-348 IERDDEFTRAPV
+348 IERDDEFTRAPL

-390 QPQTGNAYGQPTAG
+390 QPTGG
-404 YAPSDAYNQPT
+404 YAPQR
-415 TGYAANDVYN
+415 
-425 QPTTGYV
+425 
-432 PNDAYGQTTAGYAPS
+432 DAYGRPTAENAPHGSSAPGYPNEPNELRESSEPNAW
-447 DAYNQPTTG
+447 G
-456 YASNDAYS
+456 
-464 QPTQEEPTVEPILP
+464 EPTDLNAPIEPNMP
-478 TDAYTEEED
+478 NDPYTED
-487 DEADS
+487 DEDDETAA
-492 ITNARAEGADRPI
+492 ITNVRADGADRPI
-505 DDSYFPDAS
+505 DERYFRQADAS
-514 EDEEADEPQA
+514 EDEAGDSSAWQ

-538 ADESHDEPED
+538 ADESRDEPE
-548 EPAPAMGGSF
+548 EAPAPPASGSF
-558 GGWPGQG
+558 DGWPGQG
-565 AQPTGGSTPSSY
+565 AQTAGGSTPSSY

-587 RAERNAGYQPLQ
+587 RAERNAGYQP
-599 RNAEQS
+599 
-605 APQKPGYA
+605 
-613 GQRPVQQPPI
+613 PV

-628 DVLQAQRINEQQTVV
+628 DVLKAQRVNEQQTVV
-643 QLRGSRLDGTPIV
+643 QLRGNRLDGTPIV

-677 IDLLNQSSATQDP
+677 IDLLNQSSTTADP

-788 SPEMLREKSPT
+788 SPEMMREKSPT

-915 AIGPNE
+915 AIGPSE

-1040 IVEFVRGRHSAD
+1040 IVEFVRGCHSAD

-1068 SGSSSD
+1068 SGASSD
-1074 APSAGEPVDE
+1074 TPSAGEPVDE

>member
-13 KKRTVSGKRGKPGRR
+13 KKRTVSGKRGKPGKKT
-28 NQQGVDP
+28 NQGVDP
-35 RGVAGIVVLC
+35 RGVAGIAVLC

-74 GMLCLLLPVV
+74 GILCLLLPVV

-94 FGEKKLSTRTL
+94 FGERKLSARTL
-105 LLGSLIFLF
+105 ILSSLIFLF
-114 VEAMFQLFRVSGVN
+114 VEAMFQLFRISGVN
-128 AALAADGAEASY
+128 AALAADGAQASY

-146 SFSMSSLDCKGGGFI
+146 SFTMSSLDCKGGGLI

-171 ALDVWGGMI
+171 GLDIWGGMI
-180 VLIFATAIVLMAL
+180 VLIFATAIALMTL
-193 TGFSFGGLGMRMSEW
+193 TGFSFGGIGMRISEW
-208 LDDFRVGMRERR
+208 ADDFRVEMRERR
-220 EEKDA
+220 DEKDA

-257 EEQEAAAREAEEQE
+257 EEQEAAAREADERE
-271 KKRRQDEEIRKAL
+271 KQRRRDEEIRQAL
-284 EPEEPEEAPQPP
+284 EAETTEDAPQTDKTP
-296 MSARQREK
+296 RRKDK

-309 MRPQEDERQ
+309 MRRQ
-318 DDQPVIT
+318 DDEPPDDQPAIT
-325 SRPPRKAA
+325 NRPSRKAA
-333 APRKRKTISDSAQLY
+333 APRKRRTISDSAQLY

-390 QPQTGNAYGQPTAG
+390 QPTGG
-404 YAPSDAYNQPT
+404 YAPQR
-415 TGYAANDVYN
+415 
-425 QPTTGYV
+425 
-432 PNDAYGQTTAGYAPS
+432 DAYGRPTAENAPLSSSAPGYPS
-447 DAYNQPTTG
+447 EPG
-456 YASNDAYS
+456 YPNEPNELRESSEPNAWG
-464 QPTQEEPTVEPILP
+464 EPTDLNAPIEPNMP
-478 TDAYTEEED
+478 NDPYTED
-487 DEADS
+487 DEDDETAA
-492 ITNARAEGADRPI
+492 ITNVRADGADRPI
-505 DDSYFPDAS
+505 DERYFRQADAS
-514 EDEEADEPQA
+514 EDEAGDSPAWQ

-538 ADESHDEPED
+538 ADESHDEPE
-548 EPAPAMGGSF
+548 EAPAPPMSGSF

-565 AQPTGGSTPSSY
+565 AQTAGGSTPSSY

-587 RAERNAGYQPLQ
+587 RVERNAGYQP
-599 RNAEQS
+599 
-605 APQKPGYA
+605 
-613 GQRPVQQPPI
+613 PV

-628 DVLQAQRINEQQTVV
+628 DVLKAQRVNEQQTVV
-643 QLRGSRLDGTPIV
+643 QLRGNRLDGTPIV
-656 MPAKDVHEAPQTA
+656 MPAKDVHEAPQTT

-677 IDLLNQSSATQDP
+677 IDLLNQSSTTADP

-788 SPEMLREKSPT
+788 SPEMMREKSPT

-1068 SGSSSD
+1068 GGASSD

-1117 LVDEMTLRGITAEA
+1117 LVDEMTQRGITAEA

>member
-13 KKRTVSGKRGKPGRR
+13 KKRTVSGKRGKPGKKT
-28 NQQGVDP
+28 NQGVDP
-35 RGVAGIVVLC
+35 RGVAGIAVLC

-94 FGEKKLSTRTL
+94 FGERKLSARTL
-105 LLGSLIFLF
+105 ILSSLIFLF
-114 VEAMFQLFRVSGVN
+114 VEAMFQLFRISGVN
-128 AALAADGAEASY
+128 AALAADGAQASY

-146 SFSMSSLDCKGGGFI
+146 SFTMSSLDCKGGGLI

-171 ALDVWGGMI
+171 GLDIWGGMI
-180 VLIFATAIVLMAL
+180 VLIFATAIALMTL
-193 TGFSFGGLGMRMSEW
+193 TGFSFGGIGMRISEW
-208 LDDFRVGMRERR
+208 ADDFRVEMRERR

-257 EEQEAAAREAEEQE
+257 QEQEAAAREADERE
-271 KKRRQDEEIRKAL
+271 KQRRRDEEIRQAL
-284 EPEEPEEAPQPP
+284 EAETTEDAPQTDKTP
-296 MSARQREK
+296 RRKDK

-309 MRPQEDERQ
+309 MRRQ
-318 DDQPVIT
+318 DDEPPDEQPAIT
-325 SRPPRKAA
+325 SMPPRKAA
-333 APRKRKTISDSAQLY
+333 APRKRRTISDSAQLY

-366 TPSRRNSFTMQEAEN
+366 MPSRRNSFTMQEAEN

-390 QPQTGNAYGQPTAG
+390 QPTGG
-404 YAPSDAYNQPT
+404 YAPRR
-415 TGYAANDVYN
+415 
-425 QPTTGYV
+425 
-432 PNDAYGQTTAGYAPS
+432 
-447 DAYNQPTTG
+447 
-456 YASNDAYS
+456 DAYS
-464 QPTQEEPTVEPILP
+464 RPTAENAPSGSSVPNAPGYPSEPGYPNEPNELSESSEPNAWGEPTDLNAPIEPNMP
-478 TDAYTEEED
+478 NDPYTED
-487 DEADS
+487 DEDDETAA
-492 ITNARAEGADRPI
+492 ITNVRADGADRPI
-505 DDSYFPDAS
+505 DERYFRQADAS
-514 EDEEADEPQA
+514 EDEAEDSPAGQ

-538 ADESHDEPED
+538 ADESHDEPE
-548 EPAPAMGGSF
+548 EAPAPPTSGSF

-565 AQPTGGSTPSSY
+565 AQTAGGSTPSSY

-587 RAERNAGYQPLQ
+587 RAERNAGYQP
-599 RNAEQS
+599 
-605 APQKPGYA
+605 
-613 GQRPVQQPPI
+613 PV

-628 DVLQAQRINEQQTVV
+628 DVLKAQRINEQQTVV
-643 QLRGSRLDGTPIV
+643 QLRGNRLDGTPIV

-677 IDLLNQSSATQDP
+677 IDLLNQSSTTADP

-788 SPEMLREKSPT
+788 SPEMMREKSPT

-1068 SGSSSD
+1068 GGASSD

-1117 LVDEMTLRGITAEA
+1117 LVDEMTQRGITAEA

>member
-13 KKRTVSGKRGKPGRR
+13 KKRTVSGKRGKPGKKT
-28 NQQGVDP
+28 NQGVDP
-35 RGVAGIVVLC
+35 RGVAGIAVLC

-94 FGEKKLSTRTL
+94 FGERKLSARTL
-105 LLGSLIFLF
+105 ILSSLIFLF
-114 VEAMFQLFRVSGVN
+114 VEAMFQLFRISGVN
-128 AALAADGAEASY
+128 AALAADGAQASY

-146 SFSMSSLDCKGGGFI
+146 SFTMSSLDCKGGGLI

-171 ALDVWGGMI
+171 GLDIWGGMI
-180 VLIFATAIVLMAL
+180 VLIFATAIALMTL
-193 TGFSFGGLGMRMSEW
+193 TGFSFGGIGMRISEW
-208 LDDFRVGMRERR
+208 ADDFRVEMRERR

-240 LAIERQKR
+240 LAVERQKR

-257 EEQEAAAREAEEQE
+257 EEQEAAAREADERE
-271 KKRRQDEEIRKAL
+271 KQRRRDEEIRQAL
-284 EPEEPEEAPQPP
+284 EAETTEDAPQTDKTP
-296 MSARQREK
+296 RRKDK

-309 MRPQEDERQ
+309 MRRQ
-318 DDQPVIT
+318 DDEPPDDQPAIT

-333 APRKRKTISDSAQLY
+333 APRKRRTISDSAQLY

-390 QPQTGNAYGQPTAG
+390 QPTGG
-404 YAPSDAYNQPT
+404 YAPQR
-415 TGYAANDVYN
+415 
-425 QPTTGYV
+425 
-432 PNDAYGQTTAGYAPS
+432 DAYGRPTAENAPLGSSAPGYSGEPS
-447 DAYNQPTTG
+447 Y
-456 YASNDAYS
+456 SNESNELRESSEPNAWG
-464 QPTQEEPTVEPILP
+464 EPTDLNAPIEPNMPNDL
-478 TDAYTEEED
+478 YTED
-487 DEADS
+487 DEDDETAA
-492 ITNARAEGADRPI
+492 ITNVRADGADRPI
-505 DDSYFPDAS
+505 DERYFRQADAS
-514 EDEEADEPQA
+514 EDEAGDSPAGQ

-538 ADESHDEPED
+538 ADESHDEPE
-548 EPAPAMGGSF
+548 EAPAPPASGSF
-558 GGWPGQG
+558 GGWPGQS
-565 AQPTGGSTPSSY
+565 AQATGGSTPSSY

-587 RAERNAGYQPLQ
+587 RAERNAGYQP
-599 RNAEQS
+599 
-605 APQKPGYA
+605 
-613 GQRPVQQPPI
+613 PV

-628 DVLQAQRINEQQTVV
+628 DVLKAQRVNEQQTVV
-643 QLRGSRLDGTPIV
+643 QLRGNRLDGTPIV

-677 IDLLNQSSATQDP
+677 IDLLNQSSTTADP

-788 SPEMLREKSPT
+788 SPEMMREKSPT

-1068 SGSSSD
+1068 SGASSD

>member
-13 KKRTVSGKRGKPGRR
+13 KKRTVSGKRGKPGKKT
-28 NQQGVDP
+28 NQGVDP
-35 RGVAGIVVLC
+35 RGVAGIAVLC

-94 FGEKKLSTRTL
+94 FGERKLSARTL
-105 LLGSLIFLF
+105 ILSSLIFLF
-114 VEAMFQLFRVSGVN
+114 VEAMFQLFRISSVN
-128 AALAADGAEASY
+128 AALAADGAQASY

-146 SFSMSSLDCKGGGFI
+146 SFTMSSLDCKGGGLI

-171 ALDVWGGMI
+171 GLDVWGGMI
-180 VLIFATAIVLMAL
+180 VLIFATAIALMTL
-193 TGFSFGGLGMRMSEW
+193 TGFSFGGIGMRISEW
-208 LDDFRVGMRERR
+208 ADDFRVEMRERR

-257 EEQEAAAREAEEQE
+257 EEQEAAAREADERE
-271 KKRRQDEEIRKAL
+271 KQRRRDEEIRQAL
-284 EPEEPEEAPQPP
+284 ETKPTEDVPQTDKPP
-296 MSARQREK
+296 RRKDK

-309 MRPQEDERQ
+309 MRRPDDEPL
-318 DDQPVIT
+318 DDQPAIT

-333 APRKRKTISDSAQLY
+333 APRKRRTISDSAQLY
-348 IERDDEFTRAPV
+348 IERDDEFTRAPL

-390 QPQTGNAYGQPTAG
+390 QPTGGYAPQRNAYGRPTAENAPPDSSVPSTPG
-404 YAPSDAYNQPT
+404 YPNEPNEWREPSEPNAWGEPTDLNAPVEPSM
-415 TGYAANDVYN
+415 
-425 QPTTGYV
+425 
-432 PNDAYGQTTAGYAPS
+432 PNDP
-447 DAYNQPTTG
+447 
-456 YASNDAYS
+456 
-464 QPTQEEPTVEPILP
+464 
-478 TDAYTEEED
+478 YTED
-487 DEADS
+487 DEDDETAA
-492 ITNARAEGADRPI
+492 ITNVRADGADRPI
-505 DDSYFPDAS
+505 DERYFRQADAS
-514 EDEEADEPQA
+514 EDEAGDSSA
-524 AANVE
+524 GLAANIE

-538 ADESHDEPED
+538 ADESHDEPE
-548 EPAPAMGGSF
+548 EAPAPPASGSF

-565 AQPTGGSTPSSY
+565 AQTAGGSTPSSY

-587 RAERNAGYQPLQ
+587 RAERNAGYQP
-599 RNAEQS
+599 
-605 APQKPGYA
+605 
-613 GQRPVQQPPI
+613 PV

-628 DVLQAQRINEQQTVV
+628 DVLKAQRVNEQQTVV
-643 QLRGSRLDGTPIV
+643 QLRGNRLDGTPIV

-677 IDLLNQSSATQDP
+677 IDLLNQSSTTADP

-788 SPEMLREKSPT
+788 SPEMMREKSPT

-1040 IVEFVRGRHSAD
+1040 IVEFVRGCHSAD

-1068 SGSSSD
+1068 SGASSD
-1074 APSAGEPVDE
+1074 TPSAGEPVDE

>member
-13 KKRTVSGKRGKPGRR
+13 KKRTVSGKRGKPGKKT
-28 NQQGVDP
+28 NQGVDP
-35 RGVAGIVVLC
+35 RGVAGIAVLC

-94 FGEKKLSTRTL
+94 FGERKLSARTL
-105 LLGSLIFLF
+105 ILSSLIFLF
-114 VEAMFQLFRVSGVN
+114 VEAMFQLFRISGVN
-128 AALAADGAEASY
+128 AALAADGAQASY

-146 SFSMSSLDCKGGGFI
+146 SFTMSSLDCKGGGLI

-171 ALDVWGGMI
+171 GLDVWGGMI
-180 VLIFATAIVLMAL
+180 VLIFATAIALMTL
-193 TGFSFGGLGMRMSEW
+193 TGFSFGGIGMRISEW
-208 LDDFRVGMRERR
+208 VDDFRVEMRERR

-248 RQERLQKQK
+248 RQERMQKQK
-257 EEQEAAAREAEEQE
+257 EEQEAAAREADERE
-271 KKRRQDEEIRKAL
+271 KQRRRDEEIRQAL
-284 EPEEPEEAPQPP
+284 EAETTEDAPQTDKSP
-296 MSARQREK
+296 QRK
-304 PTLTV
+304 DKLTLTV
-309 MRPQEDERQ
+309 MRRPDDEPP
-318 DDQPVIT
+318 DDQPAII
-325 SRPPRKAA
+325 SRSPRKAA
-333 APRKRKTISDSAQLY
+333 APRKRRTISDSAQLY

-390 QPQTGNAYGQPTAG
+390 QPTGG
-404 YAPSDAYNQPT
+404 YAPQR
-415 TGYAANDVYN
+415 
-425 QPTTGYV
+425 
-432 PNDAYGQTTAGYAPS
+432 DAYGRPTAENAPLGSSAPGYSGEPS
-447 DAYNQPTTG
+447 Y
-456 YASNDAYS
+456 SNESNELRESSEPNAWG
-464 QPTQEEPTVEPILP
+464 EPTDLNAPIEPNMP
-478 TDAYTEEED
+478 NDPYTED
-487 DEADS
+487 DEDDETAA
-492 ITNARAEGADRPI
+492 ITNVRADGADRPI
-505 DDSYFPDAS
+505 DERYFRQADAS
-514 EDEEADEPQA
+514 EDEAGDSPAGQ

-538 ADESHDEPED
+538 ADESHDEPE
-548 EPAPAMGGSF
+548 EAPALPTSGSF

-565 AQPTGGSTPSSY
+565 AETAGGSTPSSY

-587 RAERNAGYQPLQ
+587 RVERNAGYQP
-599 RNAEQS
+599 
-605 APQKPGYA
+605 
-613 GQRPVQQPPI
+613 PV

-628 DVLQAQRINEQQTVV
+628 DVLKAQRVNEQQTVV
-643 QLRGSRLDGTPIV
+643 QLRGNRLDGTPIV
-656 MPAKDVHEAPQTA
+656 MPAKDVHEAPQTT
-669 KEEYVFPP
+669 KEEYIFPP
-677 IDLLNQSSATQDP
+677 IDLLNQSSTTADP

-788 SPEMLREKSPT
+788 SPEMMREKSPT

-1068 SGSSSD
+1068 SGASSD